1 MRSYGSHLRI
11 VEVDGLM
18 ITESLRGPQEN
29 LPRHSHEFTNVN
41 LVLNGTFRETVGI
54 VQKYCEPNSMVI
66 RPGGEFHS
74 NEYGPEGSHC
84 LIVEILPQR
93 LKMLSEL
100 SPVLDFAAYWKF
112 PWLQPQIQRFYHEFQ
127 MCDTAALFALDC
139 ILLETLSR
147 LSETGGSRTYSKAPS
162 WLLKANEYIQDQF
175 RDPLKLYQIANEVGV
190 HPAHLSKSFR
200 KYFHI
205 TPGEMLRNLRL
216 EFAATELVTT
226 KTSLADI
233 SLAAGFYDQSH
244 FVKAF
249 KLRYGIPPSEYR
261 RQRSADVPSATAGGR
276 DVRATTQKQIPYKK
290 A

>member
-1 MRSYGSHLRI
+1 MRSYGNHLRI

-29 LPRHSHEFTNVN
+29 LPKHSHEFTNVN
-41 LVLNGTFRETVGI
+41 LVLNGTFRETVGS
-54 VQKYCEPNSMVI
+54 VQKYCEPNSLVI
-66 RPGGEFHS
+66 RPGGEFHT

-84 LIVEILPQR
+84 LIIEILPQR

-100 SPVLDFAAYWKF
+100 SPVLDCAAHWRF
-112 PWLQPQIQRFYHEFQ
+112 PWLKSQIQRFYREFQ
-127 MCDTAALFALDC
+127 MCDTTALFALDC

-147 LSETGGSRTYSKAPS
+147 LSENGGGRGYSKPPS
-162 WLLKANEYIQDQF
+162 WLWKANEYIHDQF
-175 RDPLKLYQIANEVGV
+175 RNPLKLYQIANEVGV

-216 EFAATELVTT
+216 EFAATELVST
-226 KTSLADI
+226 KTPLADI

-244 FVKAF
+244 FSRTF
-249 KLRYGIPPSEYR
+249 KQIVGLTPGEYR
-261 RQRSADVPSATAGGR
+261 AAFRPR
-276 DVRATTQKQIPYKK
+276 
-290 A
+290 